1 MDAGAIILSG
11 GKSTRMGTN
20 KALLKIQDMPNV
32 ERIVN
37 VLRPD
42 FPHPVLVTNDPDLYH
57 FLGVNTVKDYF
68 PGKGPLAGIHAGLIA
83 SPYEVNVS
91 AACDMPFVSAELAR
105 ALIEKSHHYDA
116 VIPVVGGK
124 QQPLFAV
131 YKKTLI
137 DVIEEKIKNDK
148 LRMKDLLNE
157 VNVLYVTEQELKVDD
172 NFERIFFNMNHPH
185 EYEEALQLAQDK
197 HSGKGELTLCNF
209 LK

>member
-1 MDAGAIILSG
+1 MDAGAIILAG

-20 KALLKIQDMPNV
+20 KALLQIQDTPNI

-42 FPHPVLVTNDPDLYH
+42 FPHPVLVTNDPDHYH
-57 FLGVNTVKDYF
+57 FLGIKTVKDYF
-68 PGKGPLAGIHAGLIA
+68 PGKGPLAGIHAGLAA
-83 SPYEVNVS
+83 SPYAVNVV

-105 ALIEKSHHYDA
+105 ALIEKSDHYDA
-116 VIPVVGGK
+116 VIPVIGGK

-148 LRMKDLLNE
+148 LRMKDLLNA
-157 VNVLYVTEQELKVDD
+157 VNVLYVTEQELKVEDS
-172 NFERIFFNMNHPH
+172 FERIFFNMNHPH
-185 EYEEALQLAQDK
+185 EYEEALQLAEEEHQER
-197 HSGKGELTLCNF
+197 GN
-209 LK
+209 